1 MDATA
6 PAWERKSVMN
16 DTTGLVQVVDRHE
29 GAIPVC
35 ELRGELDVSNVEHV
49 LERVIGSVANEAPG
63 MVLDLTQTNYLDSA
77 GVRILFELARRL
89 RTRRQQLRIVVP
101 ANGVVRR
108 VLVLTAL
115 GDVVPLDDNV
125 DRAVSEFVA
134 AR

>member
-1 MDATA
+1 
-6 PAWERKSVMN
+6 MN

-29 GAIPVC
+29 GAVPVC
-35 ELRGELDVSNVEHV
+35 ELRGELDASNVEHV

-115 GDVVPLDDNV
+115 GDVVPLDDDV
-125 DRAVSEFVA
+125 DRAVNEFAA